1 MTAGGAWVRRHRSVL
16 AIVVVVLVAVSA
28 LSVVAARSAG
38 RGADLDPQNPGGNG
52 ARAVARVLQAQG
64 VAVSVVRGAGA
75 LDRARVDRGT
85 TVVVTST
92 ANLGRTTARRL
103 AHRAASAGATV
114 LVAPGPAL
122 LRVLRL
128 PVRAASQQYA
138 HHAGA
143 ACTDPLL
150 GGLTLDPGWAL
161 DYRVTTSADRAVS
174 CFPSG
179 RRTAIVARVEGPPRT
194 YVVGADAMLTNRR
207 ITRADN
213 AAAALRL
220 LGQGDRLVWYVP
232 DVRDVPVGDAGSVS
246 AQLPRGLVPSLWLV
260 VLTVLV
266 TMLWRGRRL
275 GRLVVEPLPVRV
287 RAVESTQ
294 GRGRLYRKV
303 RDRAHAAE
311 ALRAATARRLTAHL
325 RLPPR
330 TTPDDLSRAVAAAT
344 GADPRRVDD
353 VLTARRVTDDAALTR
368 LAADLAALE
377 REVHQ
382 P

>member
-1 MTAGGAWVRRHRSVL
+1 VTAGGAWVRRHRSVL
-16 AIVVVVLVAVSA
+16 AIVAVVLATVSA

-38 RGADLDPQNPGGNG
+38 RGADLDPQNPGANG
-52 ARAVARVLQAQG
+52 ARAVAEVLRAQG
-64 VAVSVVRGAGA
+64 VEVSVVRRAGA

-92 ANLGRTTARRL
+92 ANLGRVTARRL
-103 AHRAASAGATV
+103 GRRAASAGATV

-122 LRVLRL
+122 LRALRL
-128 PVRAASQQYA
+128 PVRAVSQQYA
-138 HHAGA
+138 HHADA

-150 GGLTLDPGWAL
+150 GGLAVDPGWAL
-161 DYRVTTSADRAVS
+161 DYRVTTSADGAVS

-179 RRTAIVARVEGPPRT
+179 RRTATVARVEGPPRT
-194 YVVGADAMLTNRR
+194 YVVGADGMLSNRR

-220 LGQGDRLVWYVP
+220 LGQRGRLVWYVP

-246 AQLPRGLVPSLWLV
+246 AQLPRGLVPALWLV
-260 VLTVLV
+260 VASVLA

-303 RDRAHAAE
+303 RDREHAAE
-311 ALRAATARRLTAHL
+311 ALRAATARRLAAHL

-330 TTPDDLSRAVAAAT
+330 TNPEELSRAVAATT

-353 VLTARRVTDDAALTR
+353 VLTARRVSDDAALTR